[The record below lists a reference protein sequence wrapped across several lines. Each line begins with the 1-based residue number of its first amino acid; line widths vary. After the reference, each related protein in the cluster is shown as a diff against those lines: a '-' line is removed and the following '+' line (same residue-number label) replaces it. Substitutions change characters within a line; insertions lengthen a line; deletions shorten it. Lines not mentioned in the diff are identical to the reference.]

1 MDTKKILIVGAV
13 AVLGVGAY
21 FYFKPKSKGNK
32 TDSSGGALGSTS
44 GNSDLS
50 SNTTTSSTS
59 ASSAPSTQT
68 STLSAPPTQTSV
80 TINDVVLTTPAQVVE
95 TAFKI
100 SEAKSI
106 ASKIFDLR
114 NKKNRWANL
123 SMRDYATESNKM
135 FWYRDDRQET
145 MLKIQ
150 LKQDLAML
158 DNQIKELDNTLAL
171 LGYMEV
177 NGSIAKI

>member
-1 MDTKKILIVGAV
+1 MNKKVIIIS
-13 AVLGVGAY
+13 VLGLVGIGAF
-21 FYFKPKSKGNK
+21 FYFKPKNEAKDKG
-32 TDSSGGALGSTS
+32 SSTGGSLSSA
-44 GNSDLS
+44 SDNPSLP
-50 SNTTTSSTS
+50 SNTTTSTSTT
-59 ASSAPSTQT
+59 PT

-106 ASKIFDLR
+106 ASQIFDLR

-123 SMRDYATESNKM
+123 SMRDYATESGKQFWIGKRDGDKM
-135 FWYRDDRQET
+135 LEL
-145 MLKIQ
+145 LKNTS
-150 LKQDLAML
+150 LADI
-158 DNQIKELDNTLAL
+158 DNQIKALNNTLAL

-177 NGSIAKI
+177 NGSITKI

>member
-1 MDTKKILIVGAV
+1 MNKKVIIIS
-13 AVLGVGAY
+13 VLGLVGIGAF
-21 FYFKPKSKGNK
+21 FYFKPKNEAKDKGSS
-32 TDSSGGALGSTS
+32 TGGSLSSASDSPSLP
-44 GNSDLS
+44 
-50 SNTTTSSTS
+50 SNTTPTSTT
-59 ASSAPSTQT
+59 PT

-106 ASKIFDLR
+106 ASQIFDLR

-145 MLKIQ
+145 MLKMQ

-158 DNQIKELDNTLAL
+158 DNQIKALDNTLAL

-177 NGSIAKI
+177 NGSITKI

>member
-1 MDTKKILIVGAV
+1 MNNKVVIIGLIALAGISAF
-13 AVLGVGAY
+13 
-21 FYFKPKSKGNK
+21 FYFKPKNEAKNK
-32 TDSSGGALGSTS
+32 RSSTGGSLSSA
-44 GNSDLS
+44 SDNPSLP
-50 SNTTTSSTS
+50 SNTTTSTSTT
-59 ASSAPSTQT
+59 PT

-106 ASKIFDLR
+106 ASQIFDLR

-123 SMRDYATESNKM
+123 SMRDYATESGKQFWIGKRDGDKM
-135 FWYRDDRQET
+135 LEL
-145 MLKIQ
+145 LKNTS
-150 LKQDLAML
+150 LADI
-158 DNQIKELDNTLAL
+158 DNQIKALNNTLAL

-177 NGSIAKI
+177 NGSITKI

>member
-1 MDTKKILIVGAV
+1 MNKKVIIISILGLV
-13 AVLGVGAY
+13 GVGAF
-21 FYFKPKSKGNK
+21 FYFKPKNEAKDK
-32 TDSSGGALGSTS
+32 DSSTGGDLGSTS

-50 SNTTTSSTS
+50 SNTTTSTTS
-59 ASSAPSTQT
+59 SSSAPSTQT
-68 STLSAPPTQTSV
+68 STLSSPPTQTSV

-106 ASKIFDLR
+106 ASQIFDLR

>member
-1 MDTKKILIVGAV
+1 MNKKVIIIS
-13 AVLGVGAY
+13 VLGLVGLGAF
-21 FYFKPKSKGNK
+21 FYFKPKNEAKDKGSS
-32 TDSSGGALGSTS
+32 TGGSLSSASDSPSLP
-44 GNSDLS
+44 
-50 SNTTTSSTS
+50 SNTTPTSTT
-59 ASSAPSTQT
+59 PT

-106 ASKIFDLR
+106 ASQIFDLR

-145 MLKIQ
+145 MLKMQ

-158 DNQIKELDNTLAL
+158 DNQIKALDNTLAL

-177 NGSIAKI
+177 NGSITRI

>member
-1 MDTKKILIVGAV
+1 MNKKVIIISILGLI
-13 AVLGVGAY
+13 GVGAF
-21 FYFKPKSKGNK
+21 FYFKPKSKENE

-50 SNTTTSSTS
+50 SNTTTSTTS
-59 ASSAPSTQT
+59 SSSAPSTQT
-68 STLSAPPTQTSV
+68 STLSSPPTQTSV

-106 ASKIFDLR
+106 ASQIFDLR

-123 SMRDYATESNKM
+123 SMRDYATESGKQFWIGKRDGDKM
-135 FWYRDDRQET
+135 LEL
-145 MLKIQ
+145 LKNTS
-150 LKQDLAML
+150 LAEI
-158 DNQIKELDNTLAL
+158 DNQIKALNNTLAL

-177 NGSIAKI
+177 NGSITKI